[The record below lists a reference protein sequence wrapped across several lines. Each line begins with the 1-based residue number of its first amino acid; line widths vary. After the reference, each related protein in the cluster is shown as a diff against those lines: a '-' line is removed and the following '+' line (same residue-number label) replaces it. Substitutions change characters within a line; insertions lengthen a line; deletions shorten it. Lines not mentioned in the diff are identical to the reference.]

1 MPGHNIQSPEVE
13 LHEGCVLG
21 KCIINYLALLRSFCF
36 TRNEICTYHMIYL
49 IGCTL
54 CTLYSTVLNAHK
66 QCHHVLP
73 CVKSWIKFVWWLRE
87 RNDGVCLCLDINFF
101 VFDIPHTVAPSRD
114 TIANIDYELTPNH
127 HVILFTFYNTPIG
140 YPLYFYIPNQTI
152 ELT

>member
-1 MPGHNIQSPEVE
+1 MCLE
-13 LHEGCVLG
+13 
-21 KCIINYLALLRSFCF
+21 KCIINYLTLRSQSA
-36 TRNEICTYHMIYL
+36 NECLYHNFPSYVTCSTKNKIYTHHMIYL
-49 IGCTL
+49 IVCTL
-54 CTLYSTVLNAHK
+54 CTLCSTVLNAHK
-66 QCHHVLP
+66 HCHHVLP